1 MFIKNQASFIIVTAI
16 VVSFNFFRLHFGLGG
31 ADEAYYYL
39 TAYRLSTGS
48 RLLVDIWEHQFS
60 ALFTAPLVYAFHI
73 VSGSLDGVIL
83 FLREVYLLFTIILL
97 VSLRKRLELLTSN
110 SSSWYLTILMLLF
123 CPWSLATFSYNTL
136 SLLFLYASFIFS
148 ASKLIAQQQL
158 DSRFSFLISGIYAG
172 LAVIAYPVYVVV
184 AIFYIFSI
192 YFTCSVFHS
201 DRGIRSALE
210 YFLGLSFVGL
220 VMISYLALNI
230 GGIETLWGRL
240 SLLFGNYSGIPMGRG
255 IVKIGGYWAII
266 IDVVI
271 YVSAT
276 LFSFAVI
283 SYLVKERQIEFARNS
298 KFILAGICGD
308 SLMLMGISIEFSK
321 DFLLL
326 NKICLTI
333 FFLILFIFWF
343 TQKKRWDL
351 VLLFLGPSV
360 LTLLLTLLGSWMQAD
375 WRTYILFIALPVLF
389 ILLKDFSLVPVL
401 GNYIEKGKK
410 MFSFILVSSL
420 LVSNYSYVY
429 AEKTIYNL
437 TSQITFGPYKGI
449 YVSEGTFDEVVYLN
463 EALSKWVRPED
474 FIATWSVSPLA
485 YVLSPGKICAPSV
498 WWALSSQA
506 NLEGTIRMPF
516 NLESRCHVTKIVEI
530 RSLDSRQ
537 GNPTSNLSQFN
548 EVFSKNHINRQ
559 IKIYDRFESIN

>member
-1 MFIKNQASFIIVTAI
+1 MFVKNQASFIIVTAA

-83 FLREVYLLFTIILL
+83 FLREAYLLFTIILL

-184 AIFYIFSI
+184 AIFYILSI
-192 YFTCSVFHS
+192 YFTYSFFHS

-220 VMISYLALNI
+220 LMISYLALNI

-240 SLLFGNYSGIPMGRG
+240 SLLFGNYSGVPMGRG
-255 IVKIGGYWAII
+255 IVKLGGYWAII

-271 YVSAT
+271 YVYAS
-276 LFSFAVI
+276 LFSFAV
-283 SYLVKERQIEFARNS
+283 RPNS
-298 KFILAGICGD
+298 KA
-308 SLMLMGISIEFSK
+308 
-321 DFLLL
+321 
-326 NKICLTI
+326 
-333 FFLILFIFWF
+333 
-343 TQKKRWDL
+343 
-351 VLLFLGPSV
+351 
-360 LTLLLTLLGSWMQAD
+360 A
-375 WRTYILFIALPVLF
+375 
-389 ILLKDFSLVPVL
+389 
-401 GNYIEKGKK
+401 
-410 MFSFILVSSL
+410 
-420 LVSNYSYVY
+420 
-429 AEKTIYNL
+429 
-437 TSQITFGPYKGI
+437 
-449 YVSEGTFDEVVYLN
+449 
-463 EALSKWVRPED
+463 
-474 FIATWSVSPLA
+474 
-485 YVLSPGKICAPSV
+485 
-498 WWALSSQA
+498 
-506 NLEGTIRMPF
+506 
-516 NLESRCHVTKIVEI
+516 
-530 RSLDSRQ
+530 RQ
-537 GNPTSNLSQFN
+537 
-548 EVFSKNHINRQ
+548 
-559 IKIYDRFESIN
+559 